1 MGSMQLPPPAEAQP
15 AADPATHLSTVADGS
30 SALLSSALLRGFQGA
45 EGEGG
50 AASSPFDIQ
59 LPSMRLAP
67 RASSQAPT
75 SPTHASPVKV
85 GVKAAPALFSP
96 MVTAPRDYAYSPES
110 EPEPNPPPLPTPPR
124 SAAAR
129 AVSAASTAA
138 GGASGG
144 ASPRVAWG
152 QWGAR
157 SAMETKVGP
166 APMPLTPAHAAT
178 QPYHQQ
184 RPPQRGPATS
194 LTASPAPFASPPSLG
209 ARPTGRHVAAPSSLM
224 GAPMRVCKPSAVP
237 SASPFVAPLAPA
249 SYAGVTPPTASEAS
263 YAGLAIAEAI
273 LATAAAAEA
282 PPQQQMQDDAEADTL
297 AAAGRVGGRNCGG
310 EQRSSAGVLQA
321 YYDEMELQQSSR
333 AHRARA

>member
-15 AADPATHLSTVADGS
+15 AAPAADLSTVADGS
-30 SALLSSALLRGFQGA
+30 SALLRGFQG

-67 RASSQAPT
+67 LTSCQAPT
-75 SPTHASPVKV
+75 SPIQASPVKV
-85 GVKAAPALFSP
+85 GVKAVPALFSP

-124 SAAAR
+124 SVAAR

-138 GGASGG
+138 GGAS
-144 ASPRVAWG
+144 PRVAWG
-152 QWGAR
+152 QWGAL
-157 SAMETKVGP
+157 SAEETNPV
-166 APMPLTPAHAAT
+166 PLTPAHATT

-184 RPPQRGPATS
+184 RPPQRVPATS
-194 LTASPAPFASPPSLG
+194 LTASPSPFASPPSLG
-209 ARPTGRHVAAPSSLM
+209 ARPTGRHAAAPSSLM

-282 PPQQQMQDDAEADTL
+282 HPQQQMQDDAEADTL

>member
-15 AADPATHLSTVADGS
+15 AAPAADLSTVADGS
-30 SALLSSALLRGFQGA
+30 SALLRGFQG

-67 RASSQAPT
+67 LSSRQAPT
-75 SPTHASPVKV
+75 SPIQASPVKV

-124 SAAAR
+124 SVAAR
-129 AVSAASTAA
+129 TVSAASTAA
-138 GGASGG
+138 GG

-152 QWGAR
+152 QWGAS
-157 SAMETKVGP
+157 SADETNPV
-166 APMPLTPAHAAT
+166 PLTPAHATT

-184 RPPQRGPATS
+184 RPPQRVPATS
-194 LTASPAPFASPPSLG
+194 LTASPSPFASPPSLG
-209 ARPTGRHVAAPSSLM
+209 ARPTGRHAAAPSSLM
-224 GAPMRVCKPSAVP
+224 GAPMRVCKPSASP
-237 SASPFVAPLAPA
+237 SASPFASPFVAPLAPA
-249 SYAGVTPPTASEAS
+249 SYAGVPPPTASEAS
-263 YAGLAIAEAI
+263 YAGLAIADAI
-273 LATAAAAEA
+273 LAAAAAAEV
-282 PPQQQMQDDAEADTL
+282 PPQDTEAETL
-297 AAAGRVGGRNCGG
+297 AAAGRVGGRNYGG

>member
-1 MGSMQLPPPAEAQP
+1 MQLPPPAEAQP

-282 PPQQQMQDDAEADTL
+282 HPQQQMQGDAEADTL

>member
-15 AADPATHLSTVADGS
+15 AAPAADLSTVADGS
-30 SALLSSALLRGFQGA
+30 SALLRGFQG

-67 RASSQAPT
+67 LSSRQAPT
-75 SPTHASPVKV
+75 SPIQASPVKV

-263 YAGLAIAEAI
+263 YAGLAIADAI
-273 LATAAAAEA
+273 LAAAAAAEV
-282 PPQQQMQDDAEADTL
+282 PPQDTEAETL
-297 AAAGRVGGRNCGG
+297 AAAGRVGGRNYGG

>member
-15 AADPATHLSTVADGS
+15 AADPAAELSTVADGRS
-30 SALLSSALLRGFQGA
+30 GALLRGFQA
-45 EGEGG
+45 EEGKGG

-67 RASSQAPT
+67 LSSRQAPT

-85 GVKAAPALFSP
+85 GLKAAPALFSP

-152 QWGAR
+152 QWGAQ
-157 SAMETKVGP
+157 ETKAPP
-166 APMPLTPAHAAT
+166 APMK
-178 QPYHQQ
+178 
-184 RPPQRGPATS
+184 
-194 LTASPAPFASPPSLG
+194 TASPVPFASPPSLG
-209 ARPTGRHVAAPSSLM
+209 ARPTGRHAAPSSLM
-224 GAPMRVCKPSAVP
+224 GAPMRVCKPSASP

-249 SYAGVTPPTASEAS
+249 SYAGMLPPTASEAS
-263 YAGLAIAEAI
+263 EASEASHAGLAIADAI
-273 LATAAAAEA
+273 LAAAAAAEA
-282 PPQQQMQDDAEADTL
+282 PPQQQMQDAKADTL